1 MAVVSNKFSL
11 QTKGHTEIIDITKH
25 VAQQIVQSGLDSG
38 TATIFVSCSTAGITT
53 LEYEEGL
60 LKDLTKAWERICPQD
75 ILYSHDSRWGDGNGY
90 AHVRSA
96 LLGPSLTIPFSQ
108 QKLLLGVWQ
117 QIVLVD
123 FDNRSRSREI
133 IVQIIGE

>member
-25 VAQQIVQSGLDSG
+25 VVRHIEQSGLDSG
-38 TATIFVSCSTAGITT
+38 TATIFVSGSTAGVTT
-53 LEYEEGL
+53 LEYEAGL
-60 LKDLTKAWERICPQD
+60 IKDLTEAWERICPQD
-75 ILYSHDSRWGDGNGY
+75 IPYAHDSRWGDGNGY
-90 AHVRSA
+90 AHVRAA
-96 LLGPSLTIPFSQ
+96 LLGPSLTVPFSQ